1 MQLNPG
7 KILRT
12 TVRVLL
18 CVLGL
23 FAVFLAFILLFIRT
37 EKGQDII
44 RKEAVSY
51 LTKKLGTSV
60 SIGRFRTDILT
71 HFKIEGVTI
80 EDQNQ
85 NILLNIGVIDVNY
98 HLLALLKNKLS
109 VSQISI
115 DTMHFRMARAEND
128 SVFNFDFIIRAFS
141 GTSSTGTDIDTTGK
155 PMTFDIGKLMVNQL
169 HYVMEDKKG
178 HQFYDVKSN
187 TIAVI
192 VEKLDLENQLYKIK
206 SFVTERVTA
215 KLEIGTSEPGTST
228 DSGGILPQVIVDK
241 ISLLNSNFSVQM
253 PGAGYQ
259 SETSINNFYAESLDL
274 NLNSNKAELKQL
286 LIDTHQSQ
294 VLIKST
300 ATTSPAAKTAQAD
313 NVESAPFSVTIGSIT
328 LKDND
333 LKYDQETKAGKA
345 GPDFNQEH
353 IHLTQ
358 LKLLLEDFAFEG
370 STIQGNIKQ
379 FQTKEQCG
387 LDIQQLST
395 GFLYADSGIVLNKF
409 RFKTPSSDIDG
420 DFKISYESLAVI
432 SKNPG
437 LLGFDID
444 MKKMVIASNDM
455 KHFRTMAG
463 NSPDIR
469 KLLGNNIYL
478 EGKLKGKVADMIIE
492 NLKLETG
499 EIRLAASGKI
509 AGLPDPNQ
517 LLAAINL
524 KEFSGTTK
532 SLSRLLPDGSIPPNI
547 AANESFNLKGK
558 LGDNKG
564 AYTFDL
570 VMNSSAGDLVL
581 QGNVKQLPG
590 PDKLSYN
597 VHAQSDGLLLDRI
610 MMDTLYGKTIFDI
623 RAKGKGISPETAE
636 AQVTALI
643 PAVYLKGY
651 DYKNI
656 DLNAAISASVINAD
670 FQIKDSAVTTNL
682 IASYSLVS
690 LKPLLKATAHIENVD
705 LQRLGFMTDTI
716 KFKGDVVADLTTVN
730 AKHINGTVRIPHIE
744 ITKGK
749 DIYNLD
755 SISLDAVNVDSTQ
768 AITIKSPILDMNLD
782 GYYEMDVLP
791 DVAQNLLIDFITVY
805 PPTGTVFKPA
815 YAKLKGEF
823 RYHPLITAFV
833 PGLTFTKNIKFGS
846 VVNTEDK
853 DLMFGISLPSANYND
868 FIIDSTIVGFHTVN
882 DTLQYIMDSQGFKT
896 TSITLDHSVIE
907 GNALNGIIKWD
918 VKLYNKND
926 SLKYNLAGNIVNDT
940 TKFVLH
946 LNEDQIINAEKW
958 NANTDN
964 QTEYSTEKHIHTNLS
979 LTSGKRQLAL
989 QSSPA
994 ENGLPLNIKLVDFP
1008 ITTLTKIIA
1017 ADTTMA
1023 SGTINGLA
1031 QLVSFEPL
1039 LFTADLKIDSLK
1051 AYNVDAGNLTV
1062 KANNEPGIGYKA
1074 HVNLLGT
1081 SNDVDLNASYSEK
1094 GDLNGK
1100 LDIRKFNIQTLDPFL
1115 NSMVS
1120 GLKGNIN
1127 GNVAFEGTIDKPVL
1141 NGELNVKD
1149 IQGTYSDYNT
1159 FFRVPDEQILLDKSG
1174 IRLNDFVVYDST
1186 GNTAKVN
1193 GQIHTTDYRSYNYDL
1208 GVKTEHFMALN
1219 KKSSPEQEY
1228 YGPAYFT
1235 SDLRISS
1242 NGDVLMVKGN
1252 VRVDDKSVINVEM
1265 GSVDTVV
1272 SSNNGVIIYVD
1283 SLQTADSA
1291 ILRALESELLK
1302 HNTSAKIGLALNL
1315 EMTRTSKLNMFLD
1328 KTGGDYMKVAG
1339 DANLTIT
1346 QQPGGQMDMQGKFTI
1361 DNGEYQM
1368 TISRV
1373 IKRKFSV
1380 EKGSSIQW
1388 NGSPTDA
1395 DIDLTALYKVETTA
1409 EAILASSQTTNK
1421 GAYKQT
1427 LPFEVYLYLKK
1438 KLMQPAISFKL
1449 DMPEK
1454 EQNAFSGV
1462 VYARIK
1468 QINLN
1473 ESELNKQVM
1482 GLLLLNQFV
1491 PADPLASGSGSVT
1504 LFDYEGIARSTAG
1517 AIVSQQLNSMISSK
1531 IKAVNIDFEVDS
1543 KADYSTGE
1551 KSNTTD
1557 LNVNLSRTMFNDR
1570 YTITVGSTFALE
1582 GSEEHKKNAAGL
1594 AGNYSAEY
1602 KITKDGR
1609 YRAKAYRKD
1618 QYEADNSGQVIQTGV
1633 SLGIFLDFNKYRDIF
1648 KKKKDQEIK

>member
-1 MQLNPG
+1 MQVNSG

-12 TVRVLL
+12 TLRVLL
-18 CVLGL
+18 YALGL
-23 FAVFLAFILLFIRT
+23 FLVILVFVLVFIRT

-44 RKEAVSY
+44 RKEAVAY

-71 HFKIEGVTI
+71 HIKIEDIKI
-80 EDQNQ
+80 EDQDQ

-98 HLLALLKNKLS
+98 HLLALLNNTLS
-109 VSQISI
+109 VSQISV
-115 DTMHFRMARAEND
+115 DTLDFRMARNEND
-128 SVFNFDFIIRAFS
+128 SSFNFDFISQAFS
-141 GTSSTGTDIDTTGK
+141 GPPSTGIEADTSGS
-155 PMTFDIGKLMVNQL
+155 PMTFDVGKLMVNQL
-169 HYVMEDKKG
+169 HYIMDDKKG
-178 HQFYDVKSN
+178 SQFYDVKSN
-187 TIAVI
+187 NIAVT
-192 VEKLDLENQLYKIK
+192 VEKIDMKNQLYKIK
-206 SFVTERVTA
+206 SFVTEGVTA
-215 KLEIGTSEPGTST
+215 KLDVGTSETDTST
-228 DSGGILPQVIVDK
+228 DGGGMLPKISIDK

-274 NLNSNKAELKQL
+274 DLNSNKAELKQV
-286 LIDTHQSQ
+286 LIDKHQSHI
-294 VLIKST
+294 LIKSV
-300 ATTSPAAKTAQAD
+300 ATRPPAMKTVQAN
-313 NVESAPFSVTIGSIT
+313 NVESAAFSVAIGSIN

-333 LKYDQETKAGKA
+333 LKYDQETKAGKDS
-345 GPDFNQEH
+345 PDFNQEH

-358 LKLLLEDFAFEG
+358 LQLLLEGFAFEG

-379 FQTKEQCG
+379 FQAKEQCG
-387 LDIQQLST
+387 LDIQQLTT
-395 GFLYADSGIVLNKF
+395 GFLYTDSGVVLNKF
-409 RFKTPSSDIDG
+409 LFKTPSSDIDG
-420 DFKISYESLAVI
+420 DFKISYISLADI

-444 MKKMVIASNDM
+444 MKKMLIASNDM
-455 KHFRTMAG
+455 KHFLTMAG
-463 NSPDIR
+463 DDPYIR
-469 KLLGNNIYL
+469 KLLGNTIYL
-478 EGKLKGKVADMIIE
+478 EGKMKGKVADMTIE

-499 EIRLAASGKI
+499 EVRLAASGRI
-509 AGLPDPNQ
+509 AGLPDPNK
-517 LLAAINL
+517 LLASINL

-532 SLSRLLPDGSIPPNI
+532 SLSGLLPEGSIPPNI

-570 VMNSSAGDLVL
+570 RLNSSAGNLVL

-597 VHAQSDGLLLDRI
+597 VHAQSEGLLLDRI
-610 MMDTLYGKTIFDI
+610 MMDTLYGNTIFDI
-623 RAKGKGISPETAE
+623 RANGKGISPEMAE
-636 AQVTALI
+636 AQVVALI

-670 FQIKDSAVTTNL
+670 FQIKDRAVTTNL
-682 IASYSLVS
+682 IASYSLDS
-690 LKPLLKATAHIENVD
+690 LNPLLKAAAHIDNID
-705 LQRLGFMTDTI
+705 LQRLGFMTDTL
-716 KFKGDVVADLTTVN
+716 KFKGDIVADLTTVN

-749 DIYNLD
+749 DIYKLD
-755 SISLDAVNVDSTQ
+755 SISMDAVNVDSTQ
-768 AITIKSPILDMNLD
+768 SITIKSPILDMNLD

-805 PPTGTVFKPA
+805 PPTGTVFRPA
-815 YAKLKGEF
+815 YAKLNGEL
-823 RYHPLITAFV
+823 RYHPFITAFV

-846 VVNTEDK
+846 VVNTANK
-853 DLMFGISLPSANYND
+853 DLMFGIALPSAIYND

-882 DTLQYIMDSQGFKT
+882 DTLRYIMDSQGLKNA
-896 TSITLDHSVIE
+896 SITLDHSVIE
-907 GNALNGIIKWD
+907 GNAMNGIINWD
-918 VKLYNKND
+918 VDLYNKND

-946 LNEDQIINAEKW
+946 LNEDQIINSEKW
-958 NANTDN
+958 NANPNN

-989 QSSPA
+989 QSSSA
-994 ENGLPLNIKLVDFP
+994 ENGLPLDLKLVDFP
-1008 ITTLTKIIA
+1008 ITTITKIIA
-1017 ADTTMA
+1017 ADTAMA
-1023 SGTINGLA
+1023 SGTINGMAKLI
-1031 QLVSFEPL
+1031 SFEPL

-1051 AYNVDAGNLTV
+1051 AYTVDAGNLTV
-1062 KANNEPGIGYKA
+1062 KAKNEPGVGYKA
-1074 HVNLLGT
+1074 QVNLLGT
-1081 SNDVDLNASYSEK
+1081 ENDADLNASYSEK
-1094 GDLNGK
+1094 GELNGK

-1115 NSMVS
+1115 NSMIK

-1141 NGELNVKD
+1141 NGELNAKD

-1159 FFRVPDEQILLDKSG
+1159 FFRIPNEQIQLNKSG

-1193 GQIHTTDYRSYNYDL
+1193 GLIQTTDYRNYNYDL
-1208 GVKTEHFMALN
+1208 VVKTDHFMALN
-1219 KKSSPEQEY
+1219 RKSKPEQEY

-1252 VRVDDKSVINVEM
+1252 VRVDEKSVINVEM

-1272 SSNNGVIIYVD
+1272 ASNNGIIIYVD

-1302 HNTSAKIGLALNL
+1302 HKTSAKLGLALNL
-1315 EMTRTSKLNMFLD
+1315 EMTRTSKLNIFLD

-1339 DANLTIT
+1339 DANLTIA

-1395 DIDLTALYKVETTA
+1395 DIDLTALYNVETTA

-1531 IKAVNIDFEVDS
+1531 IKSVNIDFDVDS

-1570 YTITVGSTFALE
+1570 YTISVGSTFALE